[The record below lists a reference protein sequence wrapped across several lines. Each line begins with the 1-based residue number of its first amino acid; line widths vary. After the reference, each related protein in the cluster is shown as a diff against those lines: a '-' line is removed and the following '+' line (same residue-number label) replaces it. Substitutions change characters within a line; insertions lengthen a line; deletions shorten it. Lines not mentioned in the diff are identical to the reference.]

1 MIFNRQRS
9 FFCPLCHLYYDEI
22 MMAEIEAHNISSSN
36 YLTPSTRTIFRAL
49 LDDTVDDIHL
59 LVTLPAC
66 CPIDD
71 PFIEKR
77 ILEGVGVQFVEFYG
91 RTLSVYHLYVIV
103 AEGTYLK
110 KLMINPSISC
120 RSQKTN

>member
-1 MIFNRQRS
+1 
-9 FFCPLCHLYYDEI
+9 
-22 MMAEIEAHNISSSN
+22 MAEIEAHNISSSN

-91 RTLSVYHLYVIV
+91 RTLSVYVIV